1 MQGLKVSALLEFHV
15 DGLAMRRRVDV
26 GDEIP
31 LTAVFKAREEKV
43 GRVRSNIGDL
53 LIVLVASR
61 FAEFCAELGIVI
73 PICQQHHAV
82 FVFQHFRKELSSQF
96 IVADE
101 IDILGPAGEFECFTI
116 CSKSEQVFDST
127 LKIIP
132 SDFRQEFRHFQ
143 SNFKAGMPKILHEH
157 FFRFHTRF
165 ADRYHRSTSR

>member
-31 LTAVFKAREEKV
+31 LTAVFEARKEKV

-61 FAEFCAELGIVI
+61 FAEFCAEFGIVI

-101 IDILGPAGEFECFTI
+101 IDILGPTGEFECFPI
-116 CSKSEQVFDST
+116 CSKGE
-127 LKIIP
+127 
-132 SDFRQEFRHFQ
+132 
-143 SNFKAGMPKILHEH
+143 
-157 FFRFHTRF
+157 
-165 ADRYHRSTSR
+165 